1 MPIMAITRGMVRSGQ
16 MVNQASA
23 TLRLVLFAGLG
34 AAGLTGSIAAP
45 AHANNQENG
54 DRQWNGS
61 RQEHPHQQ
69 VQQQQHWQEQHR
81 YQGYY
86 RQPNVYYSAPPVV
99 YQPPGASI
107 YLGIPYFY
115 N

>member
-1 MPIMAITRGMVRSGQ
+1 MANRVSD
-16 MVNQASA
+16 
-23 TLRLVLFAGLG
+23 TLRLVVFFGL
-34 AAGLTGSIAAP
+34 ASAIVTGSLAGP
-45 AHANNQENG
+45 AYADYHDNQNG
-54 DRQWNGS
+54 QWHGS
-61 RQEHPHQQ
+61 RQEHARQQ
-69 VQQQQHWQEQHR
+69 VQHQEHWREQQR

-107 YLGIPYFY
+107 YLSIPYFY